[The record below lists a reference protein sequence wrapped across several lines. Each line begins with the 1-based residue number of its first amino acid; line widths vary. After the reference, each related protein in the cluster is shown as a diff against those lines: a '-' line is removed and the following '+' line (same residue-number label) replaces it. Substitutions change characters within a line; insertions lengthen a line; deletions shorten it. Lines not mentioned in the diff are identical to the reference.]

1 MAAPAAPVVSAQSV
15 PTQRDWALLQAYKQF
30 GDNPTAVLQSQQL
43 QDLDDKDDEDEP
55 WTPMRVSERR
65 DFLCRSVRAVAR
77 LVGSLDDAA
86 LQRYRELRQ
95 LCA

>member
-1 MAAPAAPVVSAQSV
+1 MLAQGERADGEQQLTVPAPAPAAMAAPAAPVVSAQSV

-65 DFLCRSVRAVAR
+65 DFLCS
-77 LVGSLDDAA
+77 
-86 LQRYRELRQ
+86 
-95 LCA
+95 